1 GECMYLGCNDNACQM
16 WDSVIEWNWC
26 HDTLAGAQGDGIELK
41 TGSYNTVVRHNV
53 IHDVK
58 YPGITMYGTVG
69 NKPANVVDGNV
80 IWNVQDNGI
89 QTVGD
94 VIVRNNIVMNV
105 GASGIAAKPS
115 QGEIVENMT
124 IAHNTVMGAG
134 DACLRVNELDAG
146 GNNVIANNALYCA
159 NSAAIKF
166 PNGTGAAIVAGNA
179 VVGSVN
185 GPNAG
190 TFDGVDPSAAFLDA
204 PGMDFYPVDGGP
216 LVDAGDAGQTVAQDF
231 NCLDREPSAPEVGAY
246 DWSTAQNPGWEVQP
260 GFKECAGDPSGTD
273 TDGTDTDPTT
283 DTDDP
288 STSSD
293 TDDPTITATDTDDP
307 TTSSGTETGDTTA
320 GTSGTNGATDTG
332 VTGTGGS
339 DSGDSSGG
347 TTAGTDTGSD
357 ETGDEGCGCVASD
370 RGESALAGLLL
381 VLGLGLS
388 RTRRRA

>member
-1 GECMYLGCNDNACQM
+1 
-16 WDSVIEWNWC
+16 
-26 HDTLAGAQGDGIELK
+26 
-41 TGSYNTVVRHNV
+41 
-53 IHDVK
+53 
-58 YPGITMYGTVG
+58 
-69 NKPANVVDGNV
+69 
-80 IWNVQDNGI
+80 
-89 QTVGD
+89 
-94 VIVRNNIVMNV
+94 
-105 GASGIAAKPS
+105 
-115 QGEIVENMT
+115 
-124 IAHNTVMGAG
+124 
-134 DACLRVNELDAG
+134 
-146 GNNVIANNALYCA
+146 
-159 NSAAIKF
+159 
-166 PNGTGAAIVAGNA
+166 
-179 VVGSVN
+179 
-185 GPNAG
+185 
-190 TFDGVDPSAAFLDA
+190 
-204 PGMDFYPVDGGP
+204 MDFYPVDGGP

-320 GTSGTNGATDTG
+320 GTSGSGTNGATDTG